1 MATAAMMI
9 GGAVVNALAFSG
21 SNFLFSKLGSGDE
34 ERKRHDEAVEQLT
47 KARDEYEKK
56 RLALI
61 DYANEKVM
69 EERKANKN
77 FVDSEEAMKLYYEV
91 TLGPPP
97 QLSDFYE
104 PSETQKNNERIF
116 IVVGMIG
123 VYFFAKW
130 IKN

>member
-1 MATAAMMI
+1 MAGAAMMI

-21 SNFLFSKLGSGDE
+21 SNFLFSKLNNSAE
-34 ERKRHDEAVEQLT
+34 ERKRHDKALEDLT

-61 DYANEKVM
+61 DYANEKIM
-69 EERKANKN
+69 LERKANKN
-77 FVDSEEAMKLYYEV
+77 FDDSEEAMKYYYET

-97 QLSDFYE
+97 KLSDFYE
-104 PSETQKNNERIF
+104 PSETQKNNELMF

-123 VYFFAKW
+123 VYFISKQFK
-130 IKN
+130 

>member
-21 SNFLFSKLGSGDE
+21 SNYLFSKLHSDE
-34 ERKRHDEAVEQLT
+34 ERKRHDKALEDLT
-47 KARDEYEKK
+47 RARDIYEKK

-61 DYANEKVM
+61 DYYNNKVM
-69 EERKANKN
+69 EERKADKN
-77 FVDSEEAMKLYYEV
+77 YDDSKKAMELYFEA

-97 QLSDFYE
+97 KLSDFYV
-104 PSETQKNNERIF
+104 PSENEKNNELLF

-123 VYFFAKW
+123 VYFFAKQ
-130 IKN
+130 IK

>member
-1 MATAAMMI
+1 MATAAMVI

-21 SNFLFSKLGSGDE
+21 SNFIFSKLNNNDE
-34 ERKRHDEAVEQLT
+34 ERKRHDKAIEQLT
-47 KARDEYEKK
+47 KARDKYEKK

-69 EERKANKN
+69 EERKADHD
-77 FVDSEEAMKLYYEV
+77 FADSKEAMKLYFEA

-97 QLSDFYE
+97 KLSDFYE
-104 PSETQKNNERIF
+104 PSETQKNNELVF

-123 VYFFAKW
+123 VYFISKW
-130 IKN
+130 IN

>member
-1 MATAAMMI
+1 MASAAMVI

-21 SNFLFSKLGSGDE
+21 SNYLFSKLSSDE
-34 ERKRHDEAVEQLT
+34 ERKRHDKALEDLA

-61 DYANEKVM
+61 DYANKKVM

-77 FVDSEEAMKLYYEV
+77 FLDSEKAIELYYEA

-97 QLSDFYE
+97 KLSDFYE
-104 PSETQKNNERIF
+104 PSETQKNNELIF
-116 IVVGMIG
+116 IVVGMTG
-123 VYFFAKW
+123 VYFFSKW
-130 IKN
+130 MKN

>member
-1 MATAAMMI
+1 MASATMII

-21 SNFLFSKLGSGDE
+21 SNYLFSKLSSDE
-34 ERKRHDEAVEQLT
+34 ERKRHDKALEDLS

-61 DYANEKVM
+61 DYNTGKLM
-69 EERKANKN
+69 QERKADKN
-77 FVDSEEAMKLYYEV
+77 YYDSAKDIKLYYEA

-104 PSETQKNNERIF
+104 PSETQKNNELVF

-123 VYFFAKW
+123 VYFISKW
-130 IKN
+130 IRN